1 MMNDGFGSFPV
12 LGEFDQCPEF
22 ILINK
27 DHDKRLKR
35 CLHPEIEVARTE
47 NAKTNLPLTIYY
59 LLLIT
64 YCLLTTTY
72 YLLLTTYLLII
83 PA

>member
-27 DHDKRLKR
+27 TM
-35 CLHPEIEVARTE
+35 I
-47 NAKTNLPLTIYY
+47 NAFNAACAP
-59 LLLIT
+59 
-64 YCLLTTTY
+64 
-72 YLLLTTYLLII
+72 
-83 PA
+83 